1 MCIRDSQKAVN
12 GIMDKLVQRITSL
25 RSEAGQDDWN
35 ILKLQ
40 YTQRSMFRWNR
51 NQQSIVAMLHCSTQ
65 YHHKLYLV
73 YLVWHLILPGALCV
87 LTRPWL
93 ARDQPW
99 PGSLSSSCFSLSCT
113 SLPHVYVCATN
124 LSWSVAPHKGT
135 SRAALDWEFNVQQAR
150 SMLCLYVYIFCLMLQ
165 ECNELEQ
172 HSFTAVH
179 PAISMSYAVL
189 PKLVPPV

>member
-1 MCIRDSQKAVN
+1 MYVRCIVDTMQHVQMKR
-12 GIMDKLVQRITSL
+12 KLTIILQR
-25 RSEAGQDDWN
+25 
-35 ILKLQ
+35 
-40 YTQRSMFRWNR
+40 
-51 NQQSIVAMLHCSTQ
+51 STQ

-73 YLVWHLILPGALCV
+73 YLTWHLILPGALSIYV
-87 LTRPWL
+87 FTRPWL

-99 PGSLSSSCFSLSCT
+99 PGSLSSSCFSFSCT

-135 SRAALDWEFNVQQAR
+135 SRVEVDWEFNMQQAR
-150 SMLCLYVYIFCLMLQ
+150 SMLCLYVYIFCLHVVMLQ